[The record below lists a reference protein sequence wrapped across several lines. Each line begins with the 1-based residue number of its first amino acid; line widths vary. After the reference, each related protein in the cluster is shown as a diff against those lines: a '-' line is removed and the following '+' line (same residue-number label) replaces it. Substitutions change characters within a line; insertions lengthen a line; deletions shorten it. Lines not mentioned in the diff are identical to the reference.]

1 MNAEPVKDT
10 VTNWPELLEH
20 PGDGDHF
27 VQIYQDEAF
36 LCEAVSEYV
45 GTGLRRGEG
54 AILIATPA
62 HRAVFEQQLERAG
75 LAPAQAIKHGQLV
88 VLDAG
93 DTLDQFTPGGMP
105 DWLTFH
111 ALIGGVIAE
120 MRLSYPNV
128 RAYGEMVDVLW
139 QRGERDAAIRLEEFW
154 NDLAKLQTFS
164 LLCSYHM
171 DNLDAAAY
179 AGPIECVC
187 KVHTHLIPA
196 RDYGV
201 FTQAVADAATRVL
214 DQPLA
219 HTLLSLS
226 GNNKPAT
233 HMPAGQATLLWLKR
247 NMPRT
252 ADMVLAELRARSN
265 G

>member
-1 MNAEPVKDT
+1 MNPTPDSVA
-10 VTNWPELLEH
+10 NWPELLDH

-27 VQIYQDEAF
+27 VQVYQDEAF

-45 GTGLRRGEG
+45 GTGLRHGEG

-62 HRAVFEQQLERAG
+62 HRALFERQLERAG
-75 LAPAQAIKHGQLV
+75 LAPARAIRRGQLV
-88 VLDAG
+88 ILDA
-93 DTLDQFTPGGMP
+93 DETLGRFTPGGMP

-164 LLCSYHM
+164 LLCAYYM

-179 AGPIECVC
+179 AGPLQCVC
-187 KVHTHLIPA
+187 NVHTHLIPA

-201 FTQAVADAATRVL
+201 FTQAVIDASRQVL

-219 HTLLSLS
+219 NMLLSICA
-226 GNNKPAT
+226 NNKPAT
-233 HMPAGQATLLWLKR
+233 QMPLGQATLLWLKR

-252 ADMVLAELRARSN
+252 ADKVLGEVRARCN